1 MSTENT
7 MTAFECNA
15 HELVTHARRILR
27 ENPNFTPADVIGL
40 AYDHMERRIPMDEA
54 ADLYCAIC
62 DTSPNFYDGLVARIT
77 APA

>member
-7 MTAFECNA
+7 MTALECNA

-40 AYDHMERRIPMDEA
+40 AYDRMELRIPIDEA
-54 ADLYCAIC
+54 SDLYCAIC
-62 DTSPNFYDGLVARIT
+62 GADSSFYDGLVARVIAT
-77 APA
+77 